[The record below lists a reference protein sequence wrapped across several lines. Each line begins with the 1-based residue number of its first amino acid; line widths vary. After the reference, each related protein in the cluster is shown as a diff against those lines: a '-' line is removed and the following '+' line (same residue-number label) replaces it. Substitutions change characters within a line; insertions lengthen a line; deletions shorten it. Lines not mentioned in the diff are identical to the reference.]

1 MEEYPLLPLRG
12 LTVFPYMSLHFDV
25 GRDKSVKA
33 LTAAMADEQEIVL
46 CTQRDASVQEPTIDD
61 LYPMGT
67 VCSIKQVLAL
77 PGDHIR
83 VLVEGI
89 KRAKIVSFSQEDPH
103 LIAQVDPV
111 DEYGWERESSLEIE
125 AMMRILTEMVE
136 ELVGVSGKINR
147 DTLLSIGAIDD
158 PGQMAD
164 AIASEVLRKLED
176 KQRIL
181 EIENP
186 MARMDALMAILR
198 RETEVLRIEKRINQR
213 VRRSIDK
220 SQREYYLREQM
231 KAIQKELGEKDIAM
245 EMDELRQKAKDIPM
259 SDQARDRVNK
269 EIDRLSRMQSSSP
282 EAVVSRTYIDTV
294 MELPWGKSSEDT
306 LDIAHAQQILDE
318 DHYGMQKVKERIL
331 EYLAVTKLRGDHKGP
346 ILCLVGPPGT
356 GKTSIARSV
365 ARALGRSFHRMS
377 LGGVHDEAEIRG
389 HRRTYIGAIPG
400 GIMEGIRGCGT
411 MNPVFLM
418 DEIDKLSR
426 DFRGDPASAIL
437 EVLDPEQ
444 NKAFRD
450 HYLDLDFDL
459 SQVLFITTA
468 NATDTIARPLL
479 DRMEV
484 IQVPSYTPQEKL
496 GIAKN
501 FLLKKQAGQHGL
513 INEQDIILSD
523 DVLMDIIHF
532 YTAESGVRSLERQI
546 ATICRKAARHIA
558 SGSEKPVTIRQNEL
572 QDYLGLPRVHHDAA
586 NLNAKVGVATG
597 LAWTAVGGTTLQ
609 IEVGT
614 MSGTGKIEL
623 TGQLGDVM
631 KESALTAVSY
641 LRANAKTL
649 GLNATFHQKNDVH
662 IHIPEGATPKD
673 GPSAGITLAT
683 AVLSALT
690 GQPVRGDIAM
700 TGEITL
706 TGRVL
711 PVGGIREKILAAL
724 RDGICTVVLP
734 KENKRDLQEID
745 ETVREK
751 LEAVLVTSMA
761 DVMKIALLNGGEHA
775 GNAGGA

>member
-1 MEEYPLLPLRG
+1 MESYPLLPLRG

-25 GRDKSVKA
+25 GREKSIKA
-33 LTAAMADEQEIVL
+33 LTAAMAGEQEIVL
-46 CTQRDASVQEPTIDD
+46 VTQRDTNIQDPTMEE
-61 LYPMGT
+61 LFPVGT
-67 VCSIKQVLAL
+67 LCRIKQVLAL

-83 VLVEGI
+83 VLVEGE
-89 KRAKIVSFSQEDPH
+89 KRAKIIGFLQDEPYT
-103 LIAQVDPV
+103 IGQVETL
-111 DEYGWERESSLEIE
+111 DESEWERESSIELE
-125 AMMRILTEMVE
+125 AMMHVLSEMVE
-136 ELVGVSGKINR
+136 EQVGISGKINK

-158 PGQMAD
+158 PGQYAD
-164 AIASEVLRKLED
+164 AIASDVLRKLED
-176 KQRIL
+176 KQQIL

-186 MARMDALMAILR
+186 IVRMEALMTILR
-198 RETEVLRIEKRINQR
+198 RETEVMRIEKRINSR

-231 KAIQKELGEKDIAM
+231 KAIQKELGEKDVAM
-245 EMDELRQKAKDIPM
+245 EMDELRQKAEELPL
-259 SDQARDRVNK
+259 SDQAKDRVSK
-269 EIDRLSRMQSSSP
+269 EIDRLSRMQASSP
-282 EAVVSRTYIDTV
+282 EAVVSRTYIDAILD
-294 MELPWGKSSEDT
+294 LPWGHASTDT
-306 LDIAHAQQILDE
+306 LSLDNAERILDE
-318 DHYGMQKVKERIL
+318 DHYGMRKVKDRIL
-331 EYLAVTKLRGDHKGP
+331 EYLAVAQLRHDNKGP

-356 GKTSIARSV
+356 GKTSIAKSV
-365 ARALGRSFHRMS
+365 ARALGRTFHRMS

-400 GIMEGIRGCGT
+400 GIMEGIRNAGT

-418 DEIDKLSR
+418 DEIDKLSH
-426 DFRGDPASAIL
+426 DFRGDPASAVL

-444 NKAFRD
+444 NKTFRD

-479 DRMEV
+479 DRME
-484 IQVPSYTPQEKL
+484 IIEVPSYTPQEKL
-496 GIAKN
+496 GIAKGY
-501 FLLKKQAGQHGL
+501 LLKKQAELHGL
-513 INEQDIILSD
+513 SIETDIIFPD
-523 DVLMDIIHF
+523 ETLMGIIQQ

-546 ATICRKAARHIA
+546 ATVCRKAARRIA
-558 SGSEKPVTIRQNEL
+558 SGTDKPITIIAQQLEE
-572 QDYLGLPRVHHDAA
+572 YLGLPRVHHDAA
-586 NLNAKVGVATG
+586 SLTAKIGVATG

-614 MSGTGKIEL
+614 MPGTGKIEL

-641 LRANAKTL
+641 LRAHAKSL
-649 GLNATFHQKNDVH
+649 GIDEQFHQKNDLH

-690 GQPVRGDIAM
+690 NRPVRGDVAM

-711 PVGGIREKILAAL
+711 PVGGIREKMLAAM
-724 RDGICTVVLP
+724 RDGIYTVVLP
-734 KENKRDLQEID
+734 LENKRDLQEID
-745 ETVREK
+745 
-751 LEAVLVTSMA
+751 AVLRDKLNAVFVQTM
-761 DVMKIALLNGGEHA
+761 DEVMLCTLVDGVI
-775 GNAGGA
+775 NANKESGV

>member
-1 MEEYPLLPLRG
+1 MESYPLLPLRG

-25 GRDKSVKA
+25 GREKSVKA
-33 LTAAMADEQEIVL
+33 LTAAMAGEQEIVL
-46 CTQRDASVQEPTIDD
+46 VTQKDMNVQDPAIDD
-61 LYPMGT
+61 LFPVGT
-67 VCSIKQVLAL
+67 LCRVKQVLAL

-83 VLVEGI
+83 VLVEGERRARI
-89 KRAKIVSFSQEDPH
+89 KEFLQEEPYT
-103 LIAQVDPV
+103 IGQVETLNESDW
-111 DEYGWERESSLEIE
+111 DRESSVELE
-125 AMMRILTEMVE
+125 AMMHVLSEMVE
-136 ELVGVSGKINR
+136 EQVGISGKINR

-158 PGQMAD
+158 PGQYAD
-164 AIASEVLRKLED
+164 AIASDVLRKLED

-186 MARMDALMAILR
+186 IVRMETLMTILR
-198 RETEVLRIEKRINQR
+198 RETEIMRIEKRINQR

-231 KAIQKELGEKDIAM
+231 KAIQKELGEKDVAV
-245 EMDELRQKAKDIPM
+245 EMDELRQKAEDLPL
-259 SDQARDRVNK
+259 SEQAKDRVLK
-269 EIDRLSRMQSSSP
+269 EIDRLSRMQASSP
-282 EAVVSRTYIDTV
+282 EAVVSRTYIDTIL
-294 MELPWGKSSEDT
+294 ELPWGHSTEDT
-306 LDIAHAQQILDE
+306 LSIEHAERILNE
-318 DHYGMQKVKERIL
+318 DHFGMKKVKERIL
-331 EYLAVTKLRGDHKGP
+331 EYLAVAQLRNDNKGP

-400 GIMEGIRGCGT
+400 GIMEGIRGAGT

-418 DEIDKLSR
+418 DEIDKLSH

-444 NKAFRD
+444 NKTFRD

-479 DRMEV
+479 DRME
-484 IQVPSYTPQEKL
+484 IIEVPSYTPQEKL
-496 GIAKN
+496 GIAKGY
-501 FLLKKQAGQHGL
+501 LLKKQAEQHGL
-513 INEQDIILSD
+513 AIETDIVFPD
-523 DVLMDIIHF
+523 ETLMQIIQQ

-546 ATICRKAARHIA
+546 ATVCRKVARKIA
-558 SGSEKPVTIRQNEL
+558 SGSEKPITPMPEQIEE
-572 QDYLGLPRVHHDAA
+572 YLGLPRVHHDAA
-586 NLNAKVGVATG
+586 NLGHKIGVATG

-609 IEVGT
+609 IEVST
-614 MSGTGKIEL
+614 MPGTGKIEL

-641 LRANAKTL
+641 LRAHAKSL
-649 GLNATFHQKNDVH
+649 GIDEQFHQKNDLH

-683 AVLSALT
+683 ATLSALT
-690 GQPVRGDIAM
+690 NRPVRGDVAM

-711 PVGGIREKILAAL
+711 PVGGIREKMLAAM
-724 RDGICTVVLP
+724 RDDIYTVVLP
-734 KENKRDLQEID
+734 QDNKRDLQEID
-745 ETVREK
+745 TVLREK
-751 LEAVLVTSMA
+751 LNTIFVQSMDEVMQSALVNGVVYA
-761 DVMKIALLNGGEHA
+761 DQQ
-775 GNAGGA
+775 GGA